1 MTKNILFSFLA
12 GLVFGLGLI
21 LAGMSNPAKVIN
33 FLDISA
39 LWKPIWVA
47 TAINGEKSG
56 TPVLWDPSL
65 AFVMLGAISISAI
78 AFAIAKKRALSLLG
92 LPIQIPTSRMIDKR
106 LVLGSLTFGVGW
118 GLSGICPGPAIV
130 LLGIGSIKG
139 LTFVL
144 AMLAGMSIYEWLEAY
159 RLSKRP

>member
-1 MTKNILFSFLA
+1 
-12 GLVFGLGLI
+12 
-21 LAGMSNPAKVIN
+21 
-33 FLDISA
+33 
-39 LWKPIWVA
+39 
-47 TAINGEKSG
+47 
-56 TPVLWDPSL
+56 
-65 AFVMLGAISISAI
+65 
-78 AFAIAKKRALSLLG
+78 
-92 LPIQIPTSRMIDKR
+92 MIDKR

-139 LTFVL
+139 LVFVL